1 MIKEYIEKTKSGRI
15 CLGTLSLEIFIGEIF
30 EVCDNEEQI
39 EFVKEN
45 LIDIIECVADERL
58 EELEEE
64 C

>member
-1 MIKEYIEKTKSGRI
+1 MIKEYIEKTESGRI

>member
-1 MIKEYIEKTKSGRI
+1 MIKEYIEKTENGRI

-45 LIDIIECVADERL
+45 LIDIIECVADERT
-58 EELEEE
+58 EEIEGEF
-64 C
+64 